1 MCASVRCWG
10 APEAARSTS
19 VDVGHV
25 AECLVM
31 SRCLS
36 PYRSREPRLRFGG
49 KLLLL
54 PPATWRSVTDK
65 NNLRGYRLVATVAR
79 ALCTPTH
86 QVRLPAFY
94 LPYSMINHLHDMARM
109 RIAPATRITMF
120 PGHFMHAAGQP
131 FLATAR
137 VAISVCREADIRHIF
152 LIFAIRGCGG
162 WQRHVFFCCSR
173 MSQLWHAVAKPSCQY
188 PQAHKHI
195 CQSPGADKSP
205 ANLGL

>member
-49 KLLLL
+49 KLLLCL
-54 PPATWRSVTDK
+54 QPRGGRLRQK
-65 NNLRGYRLVATVAR
+65 NNLRGDRLVATVAR

-120 PGHFMHAAGQP
+120 PGHFSTQQGSHSWQLRALP
-131 FLATAR
+131 FLCAEKQTFDIFFSFLRFADAA
-137 VAISVCREADIRHIF
+137 VGNGMYFFAVLGCRS
-152 LIFAIRGCGG
+152 CGTR
-162 WQRHVFFCCSR
+162 W
-173 MSQLWHAVAKPSCQY
+173 
-188 PQAHKHI
+188 
-195 CQSPGADKSP
+195 QSPLVNTHKPTNPYAKVLELTNRLP
-205 ANLGL
+205 T